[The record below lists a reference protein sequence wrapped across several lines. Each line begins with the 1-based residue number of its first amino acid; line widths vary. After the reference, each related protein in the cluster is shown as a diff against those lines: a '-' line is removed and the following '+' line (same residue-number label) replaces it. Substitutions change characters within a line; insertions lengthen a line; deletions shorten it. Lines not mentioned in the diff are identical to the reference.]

1 MQASTIL
8 NGALGGL
15 FGPEYELEGDL
26 IANIKQIKVGLFVDW
41 NSHLRL
47 APKELKDDAILRS
60 RYAINLVGKAVTR
73 ELCKFD
79 SNATFRVRMRL
90 YYGWTSGVTRTPN
103 RKAVAELPEYDN
115 PDQIFPSSRVLSLAD
130 IEFGDRLIDA
140 MPERENI
147 GLGIHLPN
155 TWRKQSGR
163 SEKNEKMVDT
173 ALAADL
179 LSWAR
184 AEPNSMAV
192 VASADDDVIPP
203 IFVAEAWMRPFGGSV
218 RVLRPSPRVE
228 SKFLRLEGLLN

>member
-1 MQASTIL
+1 M
-8 NGALGGL
+8 
-15 FGPEYELEGDL
+15 
-26 IANIKQIKVGLFVDW
+26 DW

-47 APKELKDDAILRS
+47 APVDLGNDAILRS
-60 RYAINLVGKAVTR
+60 QFALNVVGKAVTK

-79 SNATFRVRMRL
+79 SSATFRVRTRL
-90 YYGWTSGVTRTPN
+90 YYGWTSGITRTPN
-103 RKAVAELPEYDN
+103 RQAVTKLPEYDN
-115 PDQIFPSSRVLSLAD
+115 PDQIFPSSRVLSLTD

-140 MPERENI
+140 MPQRENS

-163 SEKNEKMVDT
+163 EEKSEKMVDT

-184 AEPNSMAV
+184 TEPGSMAI

-203 IFVAEAWMRPFGGSV
+203 IFVAEAWMKPFGGVV